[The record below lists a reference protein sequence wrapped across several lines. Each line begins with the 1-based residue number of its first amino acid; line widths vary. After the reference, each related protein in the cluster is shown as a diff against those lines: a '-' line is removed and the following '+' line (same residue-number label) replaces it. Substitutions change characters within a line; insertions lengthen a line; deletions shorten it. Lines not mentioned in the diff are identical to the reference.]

1 METWRL
7 EHPEVGT
14 IEVQRGYDAEFAE
27 MGEWPKKAKDFTPV
41 PGDATLL
48 ERLRLWRKNPS
59 PRLQIVVNGQVRSR
73 HERPRAGRYSL
84 KKKICLIYTSPSP
97 RDVEESRM
105 PSSA

>member
-1 METWRL
+1 METWHL

-14 IEVQRGYDAEFAE
+14 IEVQRGYDAEFVE
-27 MGEWPKKAKDFTPV
+27 MGQWPKKAKDFTPV

-59 PRLQIVVNGQVRSR
+59 PRLQIVVNL
-73 HERPRAGRYSL
+73 SL
-84 KKKICLIYTSPSP
+84 IHISEPTRRL
-97 RDVEESRM
+97 RGSRM